1 MESAPY
7 NLSSSSPVYEKDQA
21 WERLPQD
28 APSDLKPWTIR
39 DLRVM
44 ECSDQFA
51 VFSDPCRYFRAIDGG
66 EISSTGA
73 TMYLRKSK
81 GKIVSWN
88 EIESRAEG
96 DSTIDVYLIKR
107 IVGI

>member
-1 MESAPY
+1 MESIPV
-7 NLSSSSPVYEKDQA
+7 NSGSSSPVHEKDQA
-21 WERLPQD
+21 WERLPQN

-66 EISSTGA
+66 EISSAGA
-73 TMYLRKSK
+73 TIYLRKSK

-88 EIESRAEG
+88 DIESGAEVE
-96 DSTIDVYLIKR
+96 STVDVYLIKR
-107 IVGI
+107 VVGI